1 MTARILDW
9 LLTAV
14 LMLAVAASVIALA
27 FVIIAPF
34 AGQPLDAGYSVRLE
48 AAPAVQS
55 DAGGAHADIRQ
66 GSLIVTGAGLVAD
79 LFRAADVLVTG
90 ALWIAAI
97 WMLRRVCRQVA
108 TRRPFAPATAQG
120 LILAGILILLV
131 PAWQAVRALVWQV
144 ILLPHAPSDT
154 ILIHTF
160 ARVPEGG
167 ALRMMPDIDAGLL
180 VAGLVLLVV
189 AQAFR
194 VGAEVQRDSDEI
206 V

>member
-27 FVIIAPF
+27 FVIIAPL

-48 AAPAVQS
+48 GAPAVQS
-55 DAGGAHADIRQ
+55 DAAGAHADIRQ

-108 TRRPFAPATAQG
+108 SHRPFAPDTARG
-120 LILAGILILLV
+120 LTLAGVLILLV
-131 PAWQAVRALVWQV
+131 PAWQALRALVWQV
-144 ILLPHAPSDT
+144 ILFPHAPAET
-154 ILIHTF
+154 PLIHTF

>member
-1 MTARILDW
+1 M
-9 LLTAV
+9 
-14 LMLAVAASVIALA
+14 
-27 FVIIAPF
+27 
-34 AGQPLDAGYSVRLE
+34 
-48 AAPAVQS
+48 
-55 DAGGAHADIRQ
+55 AHRT
-66 GSLIVTGAGLVAD
+66 VKP
-79 LFRAADVLVTG
+79 LFRPSRPCAELKLGHRTLYIIPSRFG

-108 TRRPFAPATAQG
+108 SHRPFAPDTTRG
-120 LILAGILILLV
+120 LTLAGVLILLV

-144 ILLPHAPSDT
+144 ILFPHAPAET
-154 ILIHTF
+154 TLIHTF

>member
-1 MTARILDW
+1 MKSKTNSAPT
-9 LLTAV
+9 LT
-14 LMLAVAASVIALA
+14 
-27 FVIIAPF
+27 
-34 AGQPLDAGYSVRLE
+34 YSFWHLSRCFLNPLE
-48 AAPAVQS
+48 AATDARS

-108 TRRPFAPATAQG
+108 SHRPFAPDTTRG
-120 LILAGILILLV
+120 LTLAGVLILLV

-144 ILLPHAPSDT
+144 ILFPHAPAET
-154 ILIHTF
+154 PLIHTF

>member
-27 FVIIAPF
+27 FVIIAPL

-48 AAPAVQS
+48 GAPDVQS

-79 LFRAADVLVTG
+79 LFRAADVLITG

-108 TRRPFAPATAQG
+108 AQRPFAPATAQG
-120 LILAGILILLV
+120 LAYAGMLILLV
-131 PAWQAVRALVWQV
+131 PAWQAVRALIWQV
-144 ILLPHAPSDT
+144 ILFPHAPAET
-154 ILIHTF
+154 PLIHTF
-160 ARVPEGG
+160 AHVPEGG